1 MHPPSLFHEALCHA
15 AFERYSRTIS
25 KGEVN
30 KKILDRQIYV
40 VLSFAYTNERGGDGN
55 ANK

>member
-30 KKILDRQIYV
+30 KKILYRQIYV
-40 VLSFAYTNERGGDGN
+40 VLSFAYTNERGDGN